1 MMDYKIRRNYFA
13 ALPAIIIL
21 LIFVAMGSTV
31 IAQPGGVILQP
42 SNETQQPTTDEQLA
56 DQFYRNREYNK
67 ALDYYEKLYNR
78 KSPEQFYATYLNCLI
93 ETKDFKK
100 AEKIVRKQIKQYPDN
115 LTFDVDLGAVYTR
128 SEQPE
133 KAKSTWEQ
141 AVKLIKADEQVFT
154 LANSFI
160 AIHQYDYAINA
171 YQKGRRISR
180 NNYPYNFELANVYRE
195 KGDKVAMINEYLDA
209 LEINDSYIQTVQ
221 NSLQTSFSADADQ
234 QQNELL
240 KTELLKRIQRSPDK
254 TILSEFL
261 IWIEIQQRD
270 WDGAFV
276 QSKALDKRKKEDGN
290 RVFALAQLIAQNESY
305 DAAIKAY
312 QYVISKGKEFP
323 YYINARIELLNVS
336 YQKVVTKGNYTANDL
351 TELEKNFNI
360 TISELGKSAG
370 TEPILKNLAHLE
382 AFYLHKSNDAIALL
396 EETIALPQLPLQT
409 QAECKLELGD
419 ILLMTGDIWE
429 ASLRYSQVEKAFKH
443 EEIGNEAK
451 FRNAKIS
458 YYTGDFKWAQAQLD
472 VLKGATAK
480 LISNDAMDLS
490 MTISDALAID
500 TNEAPLL
507 IFARADLLAFQN
519 KDDEAISSFD
529 SINKLFPNHA
539 LADDILYK
547 KAAIALKHADYTK
560 AVAYYDTLTK
570 KYGDDILGD
579 DALFKLADIT
589 ENQFK
594 DLGKAKDLYQQLLE
608 KYPASLYVVEARKR
622 FRKLRGDAL
631 N

>member
-1 MMDYKIRRNYFA
+1 
-13 ALPAIIIL
+13 
-21 LIFVAMGSTV
+21 
-31 IAQPGGVILQP
+31 
-42 SNETQQPTTDEQLA
+42 
-56 DQFYRNREYNK
+56 
-67 ALDYYEKLYNR
+67 
-78 KSPEQFYATYLNCLI
+78 
-93 ETKDFKK
+93 
-100 AEKIVRKQIKQYPDN
+100 
-115 LTFDVDLGAVYTR
+115 
-128 SEQPE
+128 
-133 KAKSTWEQ
+133 
-141 AVKLIKADEQVFT
+141 
-154 LANSFI
+154 
-160 AIHQYDYAINA
+160 
-171 YQKGRRISR
+171 
-180 NNYPYNFELANVYRE
+180 
-195 KGDKVAMINEYLDA
+195 
-209 LEINDSYIQTVQ
+209 
-221 NSLQTSFSADADQ
+221 
-234 QQNELL
+234 
-240 KTELLKRIQRSPDK
+240 
-254 TILSEFL
+254 
-261 IWIEIQQRD
+261 
-270 WDGAFV
+270 
-276 QSKALDKRKKEDGN
+276 
-290 RVFALAQLIAQNESY
+290 
-305 DAAIKAY
+305 
-312 QYVISKGKEFP
+312 
-323 YYINARIELLNVS
+323 
-336 YQKVVTKGNYTANDL
+336 
-351 TELEKNFNI
+351 
-360 TISELGKSAG
+360 
-370 TEPILKNLAHLE
+370 
-382 AFYLHKSNDAIALL
+382 
-396 EETIALPQLPLQT
+396 
-409 QAECKLELGD
+409 
-419 ILLMTGDIWE
+419 MTGDIWE

-560 AVAYYDTLTK
+560 AVAYYDTITK